1 MKASIHPTYY
11 NTAKVRCACGKKW
24 ETGSTKAELETEI
37 CSACHPFFSGK
48 EKIVDTRGRVE
59 KFKKRQEK
67 SQKRVIGK
75 K

>member
-1 MKASIHPTYY
+1 MKTNIHPIYY
-11 NTAKVRCACGKKW
+11 NTAKVRCACGKTW
-24 ETGSTKAELETEI
+24 ETGSTKAELETKI

-67 SQKRVIGK
+67 SQKRLISK